1 MPRSF
6 INATFIYLNDCSA
19 DLRGCAI
26 ASANE
31 PARGPDEGDEGYPPL
46 PRARFTLAVLT
57 IAYVVSFIDRQALS
71 LLVEP
76 IRRDLGLSDMQIG
89 LLQGL
94 AFAAVYAIAGLPL
107 GRAADQFS
115 RRNVILAGV
124 AFWSLMTSCCGV
136 ARSFGSL
143 LLCRGGVGVGEAALS
158 PAAYSMLSDCFPPRR
173 LPAAMAF
180 YNLGPAIGSGLAF
193 LLGGAILAFAGD
205 VRSLDLGL
213 PFLHDVRPWQVTFL
227 LLGGLGLVV
236 IVLLAMLKEPA
247 RRFIITEPRVTV
259 SFADTLRLLRN
270 RASSLVALFLGLA
283 LLGVLSYA
291 TMTWYPTMIVRTF
304 DQAVSRTG
312 LVFGPLYIFASIAGN
327 LGGAWFAIR
336 LARRG
341 HRDPYVRWA
350 IIAAIA
356 VTLLGTLV
364 PLLPS
369 LVGVYAASAVLDLHA
384 VLLDGTG
391 GRGSAPGGAQP
402 VRAQLTA
409 ILLLCTNLV
418 GLTLGPAVVAALT
431 QYVFADPKAL
441 RYSLSIVSIVAGT
454 LAVWTLWFSYRHF
467 PKLTGRR
474 NALSGFASE

>member
-247 RRFIITEPRVTV
+247 RRFIVTEPRVTV

-270 RASSLVALFLGLA
+270 SASSLVALFLGLA

-336 LARRG
+336 LAGRG

-369 LVGVYAASAVLDLHA
+369 LVGVYAASAVLIFMQSSWMGPAVAGLHLA
-384 VLLDGTG
+384 V
-391 GRGSAPGGAQP
+391 PNQM
-402 VRAQLTA
+402 RAQLTA

-467 PKLTGRR
+467 PKLTDRR

>member
-1 MPRSF
+1 MSR
-6 INATFIYLNDCSA
+6 
-19 DLRGCAI
+19 
-26 ASANE
+26 
-31 PARGPDEGDEGYPPL
+31 PAGRMNGDEGYPPFA
-46 PRARFTLAVLT
+46 RARFTLAVLT

-236 IVLLAMLKEPA
+236 IVLLAMLQEPA
-247 RRFIITEPRVTV
+247 RRFIVTEPRVTV

-270 RASSLVALFLGLA
+270 RRFQPGRAVPGARAPRRAELRDDDVVPDHDRAHVRPGRKPHGA
-283 LLGVLSYA
+283 GVRSAVHLREHRRKPRRCVVR
-291 TMTWYPTMIVRTF
+291 YPTGSARSSRSVR
-304 DQAVSRTG
+304 AVGDHCRYCRDAPRHARSAAAFTRG
-312 LVFGPLYIFASIAGN
+312 RVRG
-327 LGGAWFAIR
+327 LGGA
-336 LARRG
+336 
-341 HRDPYVRWA
+341 H
-350 IIAAIA
+350 
-356 VTLLGTLV
+356 
-364 PLLPS
+364 
-369 LVGVYAASAVLDLHA
+369 LHA

-402 VRAQLTA
+402 DARA
-409 ILLLCTNLV
+409 V
-418 GLTLGPAVVAALT
+418 DRDPAALHEPRRIDT
-431 QYVFADPKAL
+431 RP
-441 RYSLSIVSIVAGT
+441 G
-454 LAVWTLWFSYRHF
+454 
-467 PKLTGRR
+467 GRR
-474 NALSGFASE
+474 CADAVRIRRPEGVALFVVDRLDRGGNTRRMDALVQLPPFSEAH